1 MTDYTQRIRK
11 GMKSMNNFTY
21 QNKTKIVFGKESEN
35 QLPELLKEYGSKVLL
50 VYGGETIKEIGLYD
64 KITAMLQE
72 SGIEYFELSGIVPNP
87 RLRKVYEG
95 IDICRQ
101 ENIEFILAVGG
112 GSVIDT
118 AKAVALG
125 FPYEGDVWDFYE
137 NKAEPKSCLPV
148 GVVLTIPAAG
158 SESSKNTV
166 ITKEDGLLKRG
177 YGNEML
183 RPQFAVMNPEFTY
196 SLPFYQTACGI
207 SDMLAHI
214 MERYFT
220 KTEYVDVSDRLCEGL
235 MRAIISN
242 AKLVKQNPED
252 YNARAEIMWAGTLAH
267 SGLIGM
273 GREEDWGSHAIEHE
287 LSAIYDIAH
296 GAGLSIVFPAWMKH
310 VYRENEERF
319 VQFAQRVMNVELPN
333 SMVYETIMEGISR
346 LESFYISIGLPTRL
360 SAVGID
366 SSRLEEMA
374 KKANSCGKFKKLDAS
389 DIYKIYKLALD

>member
-1 MTDYTQRIRK
+1 
-11 GMKSMNNFTY
+11 MNDFIF
-21 QNKTKIVFGKESEN
+21 QNKTKIVFGKNSEER
-35 QLPELLKEYGSKVLL
+35 LPELVNRYNSRILL
-50 VYGGETIKEIGLYD
+50 VYGGESIKENGLYD
-64 KITAMLQE
+64 KITSMLNE
-72 SGIEYFELSGIVPNP
+72 NNIEFSQLSGIVPNP

-95 IDICRQ
+95 IELCRN
-101 ENIEFILAVGG
+101 ENIGFILAVGG

-118 AKAVALG
+118 AKAISVG
-125 FPYEGDVWDFYE
+125 VPYDGDVWDYFE
-137 NKAEPKSCLPV
+137 GKAELQSCLPI

-158 SESSKNTV
+158 SESSSSLV
-166 ITKEDGLLKRG
+166 ITKEDGQLKRS
-177 YGNEML
+177 YSHEEL
-183 RPQFAVMNPEFTY
+183 RPQFAIMNPELTY

-220 KTEYVDVSDRLCEGL
+220 KAEHVDVSDRLCEGL

-242 AKLVKQNPED
+242 AKLVKQNPND

-267 SGLIGM
+267 NDLIGM
-273 GREEDWGSHAIEHE
+273 GRESDWASHAIEHE

-296 GAGLSIVFPAWMKH
+296 GAGLAIIFPAWMKH

-319 VQFAQRVMNVELPN
+319 VQFAQRVMGVELPN

-346 LESFYISIGLPTRL
+346 LEVFYAALGLPTRL

-374 KKANSCGKFKKLDAS
+374 KKADSCGRFKKLDAS
-389 DIYKIYKLALD
+389 DIYKIYKLALE